1 MSRWGWASMFASGPQ
16 PTEQLWIPCSK
27 RTNLYP
33 PTACIFV
40 EKKNEMLWWAECHAT
55 GDESI
60 IFSRGACSW
69 LPGSDSDLVHRPS
82 EAGTYYVGSSSS
94 AITSLD
100 GRTPRAEQVD
110 AGRLVP
116 FLGSEGKRRATW
128 HGPCSG
134 GFRWETRWHMV
145 FSSLRTLR
153 VGSGRARIPY
163 MYHCHFCS
171 Y

>member
-1 MSRWGWASMFASGPQ
+1 V
-16 PTEQLWIPCSK
+16 LKWIPCSE

-33 PTACIFV
+33 PTACTFV
-40 EKKNEMLWWAECHAT
+40 GKKNGMLWWAVCHAT

-60 IFSRGACSW
+60 IFSRGAVGC
-69 LPGSDSDLVHRPS
+69 LGHSDLVHRPS

-116 FLGSEGKRRATW
+116 FLGSEGKRRATCI
-128 HGPCSG
+128 GASPG
-134 GFRWETRWHMV
+134 
-145 FSSLRTLR
+145 
-153 VGSGRARIPY
+153 
-163 MYHCHFCS
+163 
-171 Y
+171 